1 MNTIRWILL
10 NSTVH
15 HLAQRTMMMM
25 INFIQTT
32 YNVCY
37 IILTFFFFSLDNVT
51 LHLDGVL
58 YLRVTDPFKVCF
70 FCLRQTCY
78 IYRPST
84 LTLFHIVSIKRVR
97 SLRKNT

>member
-10 NSTVH
+10 NSTMH
-15 HLAQRTMMMM
+15 HLVQQAMMMM
-25 INFIQTT
+25 MNFIHTT

-37 IILTFFFFSLDNVT
+37 IILTFFFSYLDNVT

-70 FCLRQTCY
+70 FSLRQTFFIGCQ
-78 IYRPST
+78 
-84 LTLFHIVSIKRVR
+84 L
-97 SLRKNT
+97 

>member
-10 NSTVH
+10 NSAVH

-25 INFIQTT
+25 MNFTHAT
-32 YNVCY
+32 YNACY

-70 FCLRQTCY
+70 FL
-78 IYRPST
+78 SEAN
-84 LTLFHIVSIKRVR
+84 LLHI
-97 SLRKNT
+97 